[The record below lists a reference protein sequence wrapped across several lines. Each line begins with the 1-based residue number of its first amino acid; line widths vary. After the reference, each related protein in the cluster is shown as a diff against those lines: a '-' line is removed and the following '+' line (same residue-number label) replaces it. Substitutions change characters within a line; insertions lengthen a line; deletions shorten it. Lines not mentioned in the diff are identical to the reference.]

1 MSGLF
6 LFFLCPALG
15 FPEVPEPGGLS
26 HGESNVLVWPIF
38 LCFFSSQG
46 VFWQLLLSCFSPLQC
61 GCALLSHADSSL
73 WSFFQTWFCHVLNWK
88 HETGP
93 NLTNTNGLSWL
104 TGPSASSWSTPL
116 LLDLWDV
123 ASELSTLHLQVLIR
137 THIPLWGTSTAATG
151 AWVYLHPFGAFL
163 VLQPYQHSLH
173 NSTNGFKRTQYGKW
187 RIWDL
192 QQWCFYK
199 AFNFFFFYRRIK

>member
-1 MSGLF
+1 MF
-6 LFFLCPALG
+6 LFFPGCVLTVVTFLLFPIAVWMCP
-15 FPEVPEPGGLS
+15 
-26 HGESNVLVWPIF
+26 
-38 LCFFSSQG
+38 
-46 VFWQLLLSCFSPLQC
+46 
-61 GCALLSHADSSL
+61 CALMSHADSSL
-73 WSFFQTWFCHVLNWK
+73 WSFFQTWFCRVLNQK